1 MTARLDHVSAPWAH
15 DLRIGE
21 ASFLLRSRKRHMR
34 VKLCSRCPYTPR
46 DLAGHYDPE
55 GVLHVCAKCDGEQGA
70 STNYCPHK
78 AHRRQRCVTAPN
90 IPVTA
95 QSSVARSATE
105 NLASYGTTPAEPLS
119 VQRSAPT
126 VSRRARKATADGYA
140 GFTPPDNGCGDILA
154 AIFRSS
160 GFRSKEPTQ

>member
-1 MTARLDHVSAPWAH
+1 MTARLDHVSAAWAR
-15 DLRIGE
+15 DLRIGD
-21 ASFLLRSRKRHMR
+21 ASFLLRPGKRHMR

-55 GVLHVCAKCDGEQGA
+55 GVLHVCAKCDGEHGA
-70 STNYCPHK
+70 STSRRRHK

-105 NLASYGTTPAEPLS
+105 NLASYGTTPAKPLS
-119 VQRSAPT
+119 VQRSALT
-126 VSRRARKATADGYA
+126 ASRHAGKATADGYA
-140 GFTPPDNGCGDILA
+140 GFTPPDNGGGEVLA
-154 AIFRSS
+154 AFFRNP
-160 GFRSKEPTQ
+160 GFRSREPTQ